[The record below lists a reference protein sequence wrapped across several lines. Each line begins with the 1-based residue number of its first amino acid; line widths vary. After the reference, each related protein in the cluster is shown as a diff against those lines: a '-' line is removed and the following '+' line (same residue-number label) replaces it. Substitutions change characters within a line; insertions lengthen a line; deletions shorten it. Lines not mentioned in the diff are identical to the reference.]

1 MRPVLKPAL
10 SRTWRD
16 TETLQFGTVHRHARV
31 VEQADAP
38 FCSFL
43 GLLDGSRERPALVD
57 AGERLGLGREQ
68 TADLLDSLE
77 QAGLLDDAAA
87 GGRHWPATRSRT
99 ATCSAPTSPRSLWC
113 TPSPGPGR
121 PS

>member
-16 TETLQFGTVHRHARV
+16 AETLQFGTVHRHAGV

-43 GLLDGSRERPALVD
+43 GLLDGSRERPAL
-57 AGERLGLGREQ
+57 L
-68 TADLLDSLE
+68 
-77 QAGLLDDAAA
+77 DAA
-87 GGRHWPATRSRT
+87 
-99 ATCSAPTSPRSLWC
+99 
-113 TPSPGPGR
+113 
-121 PS
+121 